1 MKLAEALIERK
12 DLQSRLSRLN
22 QRLQAN
28 ALVQEGDTPLE
39 DPRSL
44 IKMVEATIEEL
55 SIMIDRINKTNAATL
70 IDGKSLSEMITR
82 RDLMIKRIAIMREF
96 LEKAASKVD
105 RYSRNEIIITSTVDV
120 KPYQK
125 MVDELSHETRLL
137 DAKIQYTNW
146 NTELM

>member
-39 DPRSL
+39 DPRIL
-44 IKMVEATIEEL
+44 IEMVEATIEEL
-55 SIMIDRINKTNAATL
+55 SILIDRINKTNAATL

-96 LEKAASKVD
+96 LGKASSKVD

>member
-28 ALVQEGDTPLE
+28 ALVQEGDVPLE
-39 DPRSL
+39 DPRIL
-44 IKMVEATIEEL
+44 IQMVEATIEEL
-55 SIMIDRINKTNAATL
+55 SILIDRINKTNAATL

-96 LEKAASKVD
+96 LEKASSKVD

>member
-55 SIMIDRINKTNAATL
+55 SILIDRINKTNAATL

-82 RDLMIKRIAIMREF
+82 RDLMIRRISIMREF
-96 LEKAASKVD
+96 LEKASSKVD